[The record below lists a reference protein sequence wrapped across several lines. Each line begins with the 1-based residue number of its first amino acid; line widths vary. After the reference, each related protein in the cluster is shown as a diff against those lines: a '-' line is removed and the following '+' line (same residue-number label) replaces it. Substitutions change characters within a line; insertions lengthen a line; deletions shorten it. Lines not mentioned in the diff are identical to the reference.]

1 MFRAARL
8 TLRVVLI
15 AGLVGGALTACGGS
29 SSQSSGG
36 ATSSSVRNST
46 TSRALPATEPATD
59 STPAKAALR
68 LADVGAGFSN
78 NRKARGVSAFGAE
91 SCAVIAPGAFLT
103 TRDHLYSGAMYK
115 KKGAPYFAYSEVYA
129 FRTPALAVRF
139 TAFRAS
145 GAYRKCKQQQD
156 DALTRKERANSYVKL
171 TAVRWSDP
179 TGHHIPSMY
188 RELTGNTVRGKQ
200 VDRAFYD
207 RYTLRRG
214 RVVVVINIDS
224 GFGSSLPEA
233 QKLANQTTSILRR
246 LDAALPARLAGS

>member
-1 MFRAARL
+1 M
-8 TLRVVLI
+8 RVVLI

-29 SSQSSGG
+29 SSESAGG
-36 ATSSSVRNST
+36 ATSSSVRHST

-59 STPAKAALR
+59 PTAAKAVLR
-68 LADVGAGFSN
+68 HVDVGAGFAN
-78 NRKARGVSAFGAE
+78 NRKAGGVSAFGAE

-115 KKGAPYFAYSEVYA
+115 KKGAPYFAYSEVYV

-139 TAFRAS
+139 AAFRPARRTGSAS
-145 GAYRKCKQQQD
+145 SSKT

-179 TGHHIPSMY
+179 TGHIESLY

-200 VDRAFYD
+200 VNHAFYD

-214 RVVVVINIDS
+214 RVIVVVNIDS
-224 GFGSSLPEA
+224 DFGRNLLA
-233 QKLANQTTSILRR
+233 AKALANQTTLILRR
-246 LDAALPARLAGS
+246 LDAALPARLAAT

>member
-29 SSQSSGG
+29 SSQSAGG

-68 LADVGAGFSN
+68 LADVGAGFAN
-78 NRKARGVSAFGAE
+78 NRKARGVGAFGAE

-115 KKGAPYFAYSEVYA
+115 KKGAVYFAYSEVYA

-139 TAFRAS
+139 TAFRATA
-145 GAYRKCKQQQD
+145 AYRKCKQQQD

-179 TGHHIPSMY
+179 TRHIPSMY
-188 RELTGNTVRGKQ
+188 RELTGNTVGGKQ

-233 QKLANQTTSILRR
+233 QKLANQTTLILRR
-246 LDAALPARLAGS
+246 LDGALPARLAGS